1 MLYSLSVSNYILIGS
16 LETEFPEG
24 LIIISGETGAGKS
37 ILLGALSLVLG
48 AKAEASMVGPTGE
61 NCVVEAVFGID
72 DTVRR
77 ILADA
82 DLPSED
88 DRLVLRRTEAFM
100 GDVVRNLGIMQGKG
114 YKIVMYAPSKVR
126 TFDTIEGTAYH
137 DAALHICS
145 SYHVDYSDPQV
156 DRFVHQY
163 RSLFRTEPSQFAFQG
178 YDTARYFIVRCIRY
192 GNAWTRNLGA
202 ERSSGLHTASPNM

>member
-48 AKAEASMVGPTGE
+48 AKAEASMVGPAGE

-88 DRLVLRRTEAFM
+88 DRLVLRRTVGRSGRSRCFANDEIGRA
-100 GDVVRNLGIMQGKG
+100 
-114 YKIVMYAPSKVR
+114 
-126 TFDTIEGTAYH
+126 
-137 DAALHICS
+137 
-145 SYHVDYSDPQV
+145 HV
-156 DRFVHQY
+156 
-163 RSLFRTEPSQFAFQG
+163 
-178 YDTARYFIVRCIRY
+178 
-192 GNAWTRNLGA
+192 
-202 ERSSGLHTASPNM
+202 